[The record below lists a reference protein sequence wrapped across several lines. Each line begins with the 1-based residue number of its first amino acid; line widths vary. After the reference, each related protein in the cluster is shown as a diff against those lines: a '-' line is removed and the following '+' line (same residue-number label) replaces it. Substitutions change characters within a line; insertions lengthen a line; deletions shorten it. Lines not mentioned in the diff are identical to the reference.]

1 MSPFVGEIIGTMVLI
16 ILGGGVVA
24 GVVLNKSFA
33 NQGGWIVITFGWAMG
48 VMLGIYAAGQISGA
62 HLNPAVTIAFAAIGT
77 FPWSDV
83 PTYIAGQFIGAMLGA
98 TIVWLHYL
106 PHWGQT
112 EDKSAKLAIFCTAP
126 AVPSFWANLLSEII
140 GTFFLIMALLF
151 IGTNQFTE
159 GLNPLIV
166 GLLILAI
173 GLSLGGT
180 TGYAINPA
188 RDLGPRIMHFLL
200 PIQGKGNSNWTY
212 APVPIIGSIIG
223 GVLGS
228 TMYVWLFEQ
237 KTSLLLW
244 LSLGIALIVI
254 SLAIMQTSRKS

>member
-48 VMLGIYAAGQISGA
+48 VMLGIYAAGQVSGA
-62 HLNPAVTIAFAAIGT
+62 HLNPAVTIAFAAIGS

-83 PTYIAGQFIGAMLGA
+83 PTYVGGQFIGAMLGA
-98 TIVWLHYL
+98 SIVWLHYL
-106 PHWGQT
+106 PHWEQT
-112 EDKSAKLAIFCTAP
+112 EDQGAKLAVFCTSP
-126 AVPSFWANLLSEII
+126 AVPTFWANLLSEII

-151 IGTNQFTE
+151 IGANQFTE

-188 RDLGPRIMHFLL
+188 RDLGPRMMHFVL
-200 PIQGKGNSNWTY
+200 PIHGKGSSNWAY
-212 APVPIIGSIIG
+212 APVPVIGPIIG

-228 TMYVWLFEQ
+228 TIYAWLFEQ

-244 LSLGIALIVI
+244 LSLGVVLIII
-254 SLAIMQTSRKS
+254 SLAIIQTSRKA